1 MIYINS
7 CLSTDMDLHNGEK
20 PILCKFCD
28 KTFSD
33 ESYLTDHMGIHRDC
47 NPISYRYNTEEGLCQ
62 FTSWGPFNCY
72 VMRGGWGGVKIF
84 QKSVMQQLF
93 SPLTERY
100 RGWGVSNFVQ
110 KSVT

>member
-1 MIYINS
+1 MQLLWKVIYNDNYLSIDIEKNIHINS

-47 NPISYRYNTEEGLCQ
+47 NPISYRYNTEEELCQ
-62 FTSWGPFNCY
+62 FTSCNKY
-72 VMRGGWGGVKIF
+72 ALHKNDSLNYAV
-84 QKSVMQQLF
+84 
-93 SPLTERY
+93 
-100 RGWGVSNFVQ
+100 
-110 KSVT
+110 